1 MLACN
6 QMCCA
11 GENEGKK
18 RWRPC
23 DEVFRIW
30 EKVVRQSPVGTFGL
44 AKGGLQKDHRPLVS
58 STLVSVRFVLC
69 AWSFCKRMDGGG
81 ASNPTKKKQRTANM
95 KGSILS
101 VHCGLLLLLMYVVVP
116 NMAVVVSVRC
126 CAQLNFQQS
135 SENLFST
142 RSFQYVSKFHQVF
155 VWSTDL

>member
-1 MLACN
+1 
-6 QMCCA
+6 
-11 GENEGKK
+11 
-18 RWRPC
+18 
-23 DEVFRIW
+23 
-30 EKVVRQSPVGTFGL
+30 
-44 AKGGLQKDHRPLVS
+44 
-58 STLVSVRFVLC
+58 
-69 AWSFCKRMDGGG
+69 
-81 ASNPTKKKQRTANM
+81 M

-155 VWSTDL
+155 VWSTDLWQDYRNNQSQTVNVDQISGNIYVQSGAYVLQYVIIRLALQPYSVHALVTFESPHLLNHIWCAPSDFTPHGGFRSTQALDDFRL